1 MNESIAIFPLL
12 TLFWWATQAGA
23 LAAGEA
29 VANPTLTRLAAV
41 QPAEAHATMITPLA
55 DRGQKATV
63 LFFLTTECSIG
74 NGYAPE
80 IARIVQEYQK
90 RGVTCYGV
98 YAHETAAAVTR
109 HLKDYALPF
118 SGVLD
123 PKLQLAR
130 LTGATVTPE
139 ACILS
144 PDSRVLYRGRIDDR
158 AVKPG
163 TVRAEPSVRDLRLSL
178 DAVLAGKP
186 VPQPVTRAIGCYL
199 DFPAPEK

>member
-1 MNESIAIFPLL
+1 MTTAK
-12 TLFWWATQAGA
+12 TLFTLPALLWCVTQAGA
-23 LAAGEA
+23 MASGES
-29 VANPTLTRLAAV
+29 VAKPALTRLEAV
-41 QPAEAHATMITPLA
+41 QPAEAHARRITPLA

-90 RGVTCYGV
+90 RGVLCYGV
-98 YAHETAAAVTR
+98 YAHETAADVTR

-118 SGVLD
+118 AGVLD

-144 PDSRVLYRGRIDDR
+144 PEGRVLYRGRIDDR

-163 TVRAEPSVRDLRLSL
+163 TVRAEASVRDLRLSL
-178 DAVLAGKP
+178 DAVLMGKP

-199 DFPAPEK
+199 DFPVPEK

>member
-1 MNESIAIFPLL
+1 MNQTITLFPLL
-12 TLFWWATQAGA
+12 AVLWCATQAGA
-23 LAAGEA
+23 LAAGDT
-29 VANPTLTRLAAV
+29 VAKPALTRLEAV
-41 QPAEAHATMITPLA
+41 QAADSHGTMMNPLA

-80 IARIVQEYQK
+80 IARIVLEYQK
-90 RGVTCYGV
+90 RGVLCYGV
-98 YAHETAAAVTR
+98 YAHETAAGVTR

-139 ACILS
+139 SCILS
-144 PDSRVLYRGRIDDR
+144 PDGRVLYRGRIDDR

-199 DFPAPEK
+199 DLPVSGK